1 MNKTIF
7 QKIIDREIPS
17 TILFED
23 DEIIAIKDINPVA
36 PVHALII
43 PKKCIETLND
53 LNETDGNIVGK
64 MVLVAKNL
72 AKELK
77 IDQSGY
83 RTIFNCNDDG
93 GQTVYHIHLHLIGA
107 RKLNWPPG

>member
-7 QKIIDREIPS
+7 QKIIDREIPAR
-17 TILFED
+17 ILYED
-23 DEIIAIKDINPVA
+23 ESLIAIEDINPVA

-53 LNETDGNIVGK
+53 LNPADAYIVGK
-64 MVLVAKNL
+64 MILVARNL

-83 RTIFNCNDDG
+83 RTVFNCNSDG
-93 GQTVYHIHLHLIGA
+93 GQTVSHIHLHLVGG
-107 RKLNWPPG
+107 RKMNWPPG

>member
-7 QKIIDREIPS
+7 EQIIDREIPAN
-17 TILFED
+17 ILYED
-23 DEIIAIKDINPVA
+23 ESIIAIEDINPVA

-53 LNETDGNIVGK
+53 LKPSDADIVGR
-64 MVLVAKNL
+64 MVLVANKL

-93 GQTVYHIHLHLIGA
+93 GQTVYHIHLHLIGG
-107 RKLNWPPG
+107 RKMNWPPG

>member
-7 QKIIDREIPS
+7 QQIIDREIPAK
-17 TILFED
+17 ILYED
-23 DEIIAIKDINPVA
+23 ESLIAIEDINPVA

-53 LNETDGNIVGK
+53 LTPADADIVGK
-64 MVLVAKNL
+64 MVLIARNL

-77 IDQSGY
+77 VDQSGY
-83 RTIFNCNDDG
+83 RTVFNCNSDG
-93 GQTVYHIHLHLIGA
+93 GQTVSHIHLHLVGG
-107 RKLNWPPG
+107 RKMNWPPG